1 MAWLNSLRK
10 RDDSLLYQ
18 ERAIFY
24 HNPIPGWLRLLVGLV
39 GGVTPL
45 LPLGYFLSHWL
56 QIDWSNPPALLFLG
70 IHTLFLC
77 LLPTAIIISSLWFA
91 GLAMSIELRINAVTN
106 EVVLTRR
113 NLISQQVT
121 VYSLDRIEITK
132 VGLPAQ
138 NPDYDQPFVTL
149 QMPDGLKVD
158 ICSFMRDHEAKE
170 CAGRISQFISEARAT
185 TLK

>member
-1 MAWLNSLRK
+1 M
-10 RDDSLLYQ
+10 
-18 ERAIFY
+18 
-24 HNPIPGWLRLLVGLV
+24 V
-39 GGVTPL
+39 GGLTPL

-70 IHTLFLC
+70 IHTLFLF
-77 LLPTAIIISSLWFA
+77 LLPTAIIILSLWFA

-106 EVVLTRR
+106 KVVLTRSS
-113 NLISQQVT
+113 LISRQITCYPLDQV
-121 VYSLDRIEITK
+121 EITK

-158 ICSFMRDHEAKE
+158 ICSFMWDHEAKE
-170 CAGRISQFISEARAT
+170 CAGRISQFIS
-185 TLK
+185 

>member
-10 RDDSLLYQ
+10 RDDCLLYQ

-39 GGVTPL
+39 GGLTPL

-77 LLPTAIIISSLWFA
+77 LLPSAIIILSLWFA

-106 EVVLTRR
+106 EVVLTRSSG
-113 NLISQQVT
+113 ISWQITCYPLDQV
-121 VYSLDRIEITK
+121 EITK

-138 NPDYDQPFVTL
+138 NPDYEHFLTL
-149 QMPDGLKVD
+149 QMPGGLKVD
-158 ICSFMRDHEAKE
+158 ICSFMWDHEAKE
-170 CAGRISQFISEARAT
+170 CAGRINQFILEART
-185 TLK
+185 STLK